1 MATMHEQQRPP
12 ARPRPPKAS
21 DLTLCALVCLAGAAV
36 TAVVLMLFI
45 HAERRTVEVAF
56 QLEVDER
63 FSRLQRRFTVQN
75 LKLDSL
81 KRFFLNAD
89 DVTEKEFLGFV
100 EPLVEEGETY
110 GWVQRIL
117 DKELDSVRATLL
129 LNGMADFSYHEID
142 PVSGA
147 QRPLS
152 PRPEHEILLYL
163 LKRDDVK
170 ILPGMDVLSRPGR
183 QALLYKARDTRR
195 MVVSEPLKMTNG
207 QAGVFFVVPVF
218 ADPDAVPAN
227 DDGLRGYV
235 IATVRVTILME
246 QSIPAKSLQRLNVT
260 LSTTD
265 AEQRGEIIYVSQAPA
280 AASSLY
286 SQRLLKVA
294 DRDYQLT
301 FRPSQAFL
309 EANEQTLSNYLIALF
324 GGLLTLL
331 MTLIVYLLSTQR
343 MRALALVEQRT
354 RDLQRLNITDHLTG
368 VYNRRHFEESMER
381 LLTEAHADRRAL
393 SVIMFDVDHFK
404 RINDQWGHQCGDE
417 VLKALCAR
425 IRSATRKTDL
435 LCRTGGE
442 EFTLICPDSAANEA
456 LALAQKLRSVVSD
469 SPFEALG
476 KVTCSFGVATWVAPE
491 SFDALVRRMDAALY
505 RAKGNGRDCVQMADS
520 QAPGGSKR

>member
-1 MATMHEQQRPP
+1 MATIHEKHLAS
-12 ARPRPPKAS
+12 ARPLRAS

-36 TAVVLMLFI
+36 TALVLILFM
-45 HAERRTVEVAF
+45 HAEQRTVEVAF

-63 FSRLQRRFTVQN
+63 FSRLQRRFNVQN
-75 LKLDSL
+75 LKLDNL
-81 KRFFLNAD
+81 KRFFINAD

-110 GWVQRIL
+110 GWVQRIGEK
-117 DKELDSVRATLL
+117 DLDSFRAKALL
-129 LNGMADFSYHEID
+129 SGMTEFSYHEID

-147 QRPLS
+147 LLPLS
-152 PRPEHEILLYL
+152 RRPEHEILLYL

-183 QALLYKARDTRR
+183 QALLQKARQTHQ

-207 QAGVFFVVPVF
+207 QSGVFFVVPVF
-218 ADPDAVPAN
+218 EDPTARQAN

-265 AEQRGEIIYVSQAPA
+265 TQQRTEDIYQSPAPA

-286 SQRLLKVA
+286 AERLLKVA
-294 DRDYQLT
+294 DRAYQLS

-309 EANEQTLSNYLIALF
+309 EANERTLSSYLIALF
-324 GGLLTLL
+324 GAVLTLL
-331 MTLIVYLLSTQR
+331 MTLIVYLLTTQR
-343 MRALALVEQRT
+343 MRALALVDERT
-354 RDLQRLNITDHLTG
+354 QDLQWLNITDHLTG
-368 VYNRRHFEESMER
+368 VYNRRHFEETMER
-381 LLTEAHADRRAL
+381 LLGDTTAHQRAL
-393 SVIMFDVDHFK
+393 SLIMLDVDHFK

-417 VLKALCAR
+417 VLKALCTR

-442 EFTLICPDSAANEA
+442 EFTLICADSDAHDA
-456 LALAQKLRSVVSD
+456 LALAQKLRGVVSD
-469 SPFEALG
+469 SPFAALG
-476 KVTCSFGVATWVAPE
+476 KVTCSFGVATWKAPE
-491 SFDALVRRMDAALY
+491 SFDLLVRRMDAALY
-505 RAKGNGRDCVQMADS
+505 RAKANGRDCVEVAVFELEEAKAQ
-520 QAPGGSKR
+520 R